1 MDARDPCRA
10 RAAHAALRCEGALPP
25 GLLDRAIES
34 SWQRSCGYGLTGAH
48 APALDAALR
57 ADFEIAR
64 EANRILLAH
73 AQPAIAALAGEMR
86 TSGNIIVLTDGSG
99 LILESLGDDAFL
111 SRAERVALR
120 PGVSWCERS
129 RGTNAIGTAIAE
141 RAPAIV
147 HGPEH
152 FLAANEFLSC
162 SAVPI
167 CDPYDNIVGVLDITG
182 EAGPFQRH
190 TLALVKMSMQL
201 IENRLFAS
209 MFASEIVVEFHSR
222 PEFIGTLSQGM
233 LALRTDGSILAA
245 NPIALAELGL
255 GRNGL
260 RSHSFGSL
268 FGTPLSTL
276 LDAGRRGRPDL
287 LELRLANGQRLHARV
302 RASAGAPA
310 AISLPIPAAEPV
322 APRPPRVAAPLPHKG
337 VTLAALRTG
346 DAGIDAALAKLT
358 RVIGRDIPILI
369 QGETG
374 TGKELVAQ
382 AIHNESCRRGGP
394 FVAVNCA
401 SIPEGLIESELFGYE
416 EGAFSGAKKRGSP
429 GKIMAANH
437 GTLFLDEIGD
447 MPLNLQARLLRV
459 LQERVVMPLGSIRSH
474 PVDIALICATH
485 RRLKELI
492 GRGQFR
498 EDLYYRLNGL
508 TINLPPLRERSDL
521 PALAERI
528 LRCELGAPPEV
539 ALAPEVLDLFAR
551 HAWPGNCRQLA
562 NVLRTA
568 LVMAGDDALI
578 GPSHLPEDFF
588 DDVVAASDAGP
599 QAQAAVAADAGL
611 AELEFAAI
619 RKSLAET
626 DGNVSAS
633 ARRLGISRSTIYRRL
648 KERMGE
654 AN

>member
-1 MDARDPCRA
+1 
-10 RAAHAALRCEGALPP
+10 
-25 GLLDRAIES
+25 
-34 SWQRSCGYGLTGAH
+34 
-48 APALDAALR
+48 
-57 ADFEIAR
+57 
-64 EANRILLAH
+64 
-73 AQPAIAALAGEMR
+73 
-86 TSGNIIVLTDGSG
+86 
-99 LILESLGDDAFL
+99 
-111 SRAERVALR
+111 
-120 PGVSWCERS
+120 
-129 RGTNAIGTAIAE
+129 
-141 RAPAIV
+141 
-147 HGPEH
+147 
-152 FLAANEFLSC
+152 
-162 SAVPI
+162 
-167 CDPYDNIVGVLDITG
+167 
-182 EAGPFQRH
+182 
-190 TLALVKMSMQL
+190 
-201 IENRLFAS
+201 
-209 MFASEIVVEFHSR
+209 
-222 PEFIGTLSQGM
+222 
-233 LALRTDGSILAA
+233 
-245 NPIALAELGL
+245 
-255 GRNGL
+255 
-260 RSHSFGSL
+260 
-268 FGTPLSTL
+268 
-276 LDAGRRGRPDL
+276 
-287 LELRLANGQRLHARV
+287 
-302 RASAGAPA
+302 
-310 AISLPIPAAEPV
+310 
-322 APRPPRVAAPLPHKG
+322 
-337 VTLAALRTG
+337 
-346 DAGIDAALAKLT
+346 
-358 RVIGRDIPILI
+358 
-369 QGETG
+369 
-374 TGKELVAQ
+374 
-382 AIHNESCRRGGP
+382 
-394 FVAVNCA
+394 
-401 SIPEGLIESELFGYE
+401 
-416 EGAFSGAKKRGSP
+416 
-429 GKIMAANH
+429 
-437 GTLFLDEIGD
+437 
-447 MPLNLQARLLRV
+447 
-459 LQERVVMPLGSIRSH
+459 MPLGSIRSH